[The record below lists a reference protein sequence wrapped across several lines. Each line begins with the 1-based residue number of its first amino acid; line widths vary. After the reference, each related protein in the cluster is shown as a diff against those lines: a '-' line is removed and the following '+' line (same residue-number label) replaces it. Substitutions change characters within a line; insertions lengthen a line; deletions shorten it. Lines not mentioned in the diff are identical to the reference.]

1 LSSDITV
8 AFDDTAGLEQTTF
21 EDRELPT
28 SLLHTYK
35 LRHFA
40 DIYPNVILLVVAWDS
55 IKLDPQAHNGPAHFT
70 TAIGKTIYDLHRANL
85 VDEKR
90 ANIVVVVTK
99 SLSSLSQ
106 SYDHKPTKEKRGEW
120 RTEEGR
126 RRGIITDLQRRM
138 FPRSSPWEIV
148 FIENGGGKDMSAKLP
163 VLPDGLLSHQNLYD
177 AICNIIKRPS
187 SDGSLDLVGIQAL
200 QVLTGAGPLGSLSEA
215 RTEVLVASKDI
226 PVSTCRDV

>member
-1 LSSDITV
+1 
-8 AFDDTAGLEQTTF
+8 
-21 EDRELPT
+21 LPT

-55 IKLDPQAHNGPAHFT
+55 IELDSQAYNGPAHFK
-70 TAIGKTIYDLHRANL
+70 TAIGKTIYALHRSDL

-99 SLSSLSQ
+99 SLSSFHQ
-106 SYDHKPTKEKRGEW
+106 FDDYKTMKEKHAQW
-120 RTEEGR
+120 RIEEGR

-138 FPRSSPWEIV
+138 FPRSSSWEIV
-148 FIENGGGKDMSAKLP
+148 FIENGGGKDTSAKFP

-200 QVLTGAGPLGSLSEA
+200 QVLTGAGPLGSLA
-215 RTEVLVASKDI
+215 RVQTEVLVGASKEI
-226 PVSTCRDV
+226 FVSTFGHFCLVAALTLGP